1 MTTTRRL
8 TRMPYK
14 QSAER
19 PDLDKLLDES
29 IWGQV
34 AFVDDLGHPQI
45 VPVAVARHRDE
56 LIWHGSTGSTWLRLI
71 SGAREVAVSV
81 SSIEALVVGRSRLE
95 SSFWY
100 RSAVIYGQPR
110 RLEDGELD
118 HALNVLTD
126 HVLPGRVTETRS
138 SSKSELAATLVLALP
153 ISDWILKESYEWPDD
168 RKPTAKPTCGR
179 EPSRFARCTPSPSQP
194 PTCVGPS
201 RFRSHVGALPDR
213 IGERSG
219 PGQ

>member
-168 RKPTAKPTCGR
+168 QEADCQADVWAGAIPIRQVYS
-179 EPSRFARCTPSPSQP
+179 EPVPAPDLRRPIPVPESCRRLA
-194 PTCVGPS
+194 GPN
-201 RFRSHVGALPDR
+201 R
-213 IGERSG
+213 
-219 PGQ
+219 